1 MIKNLKKTN
10 SPKSLK
16 LLLFGIELNNAF
28 NLKFFNFNSSVL
40 LNLLTDFSFKK
51 QEALAFQKSTQ
62 EKLDYFLIKLY

>member
-1 MIKNLKKTN
+1 LIKNLKKTN

>member
-1 MIKNLKKTN
+1 LIKNFKKTN